1 MRTTL
6 TSAAVLLA
14 AAGPFALAAG
24 PVPAAP
30 DRAPTERAALVEY
43 LKTKLMA
50 SDAGDHDCF
59 GRSLTIDGDRLIAG
73 AKGDDDQGSNSG
85 AAYVFRRE
93 GAGWVQEAKL
103 KAQDANV
110 DDFFGFSVSLSGDL
124 AVIGAWQDDARAEE
138 AGAAYVF
145 RRRGTLWAQEA
156 KLMATDG
163 SPYDQFG
170 YSVAVSNGTLVVGAR
185 ADDQRGAGAGSAY
198 IFEQRGGSWEQTSKL
213 LPKNSRVEDHFGWA
227 VAINGTRVLI
237 GATGDDGVAQDAGA
251 AYVFERRGSRW
262 VEQAKLAPAQAQAA
276 DTFGYSVALRG
287 DTLVVGAYR
296 DDAGGADTGS
306 AYVFQYD
313 GKRWT
318 EAQKLVP
325 RDAIPNQLFGWSVG
339 IDRDAIVVGAWYDTH
354 GSDPESPLGAAYVF
368 RKQGG
373 QWNQS
378 AKLVSAKGNALDL
391 FGWAVAVSGNTV
403 AIGARLDDEAA
414 LEAGAVYLLSL

>member
-1 MRTTL
+1 MRTKL
-6 TSAAVLLA
+6 TSAAIVMA
-14 AAGPFALAAG
+14 AAAPFAVAAGPA
-24 PVPAAP
+24 PVAP
-30 DRAPTERAALVEY
+30 DRAPTERTALVEY

-73 AKGDDDQGSNSG
+73 AKGDDDKGSNSG
-85 AAYVFRRE
+85 AAYVFRRA

-103 KAQDANV
+103 KANDADV
-110 DDFFGFSVSLSGDL
+110 DDFFGFSVSLSGDT

-145 RRRGTLWAQEA
+145 RRRGDTWAQEA
-156 KLMATDG
+156 KLTAADG
-163 SPYDQFG
+163 SSYDQFG
-170 YSVAVSNGTLVVGAR
+170 YSVAIADRTIVIGAR
-185 ADDQRGAGAGSAY
+185 ADDERAASAGSAY
-198 IFEQRGGSWEQTSKL
+198 VFENRRNRWQQIAKL
-213 LPKNSRVEDHFGWA
+213 MPKAAHADDHFGWA
-227 VAINGTRVLI
+227 VAVNGQRVLV
-237 GATGDDGVAQDAGA
+237 GAIGDDAAAENAGA

-262 VEQAKLAPAQAQAA
+262 VEQAKLSPSQAQVA

-296 DDAGGADTGS
+296 DDAGGVDTGS

-313 GKRWT
+313 GNRWA

-325 RDAIPNQLFGWSVG
+325 HDAVPNQLFGWSVG
-339 IDRDAIVVGAWYDTH
+339 LAQDAIVVGAWYDTH
-354 GSDPESPLGAAYVF
+354 GSDPEGPLGAAYVF
-368 RKQGG
+368 RKQGS